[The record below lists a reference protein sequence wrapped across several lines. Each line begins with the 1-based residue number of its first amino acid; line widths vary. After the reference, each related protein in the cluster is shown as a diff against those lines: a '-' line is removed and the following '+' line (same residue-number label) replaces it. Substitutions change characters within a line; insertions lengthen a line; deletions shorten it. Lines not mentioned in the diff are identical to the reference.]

1 MAALQWPLLFGC
13 CRHSP
18 GLAWL
23 LLALGGLVHWK
34 DGPGLFGALEL
45 MGLLLGLADL
55 NGLACWSCMRPWSS
69 IPIRDCAEPLCE
81 LPPQLWR
88 LQPHPYVQLGAPYG
102 PQGSPF
108 RLRSGVIERLLL
120 AQAHLQRQAA
130 HWRLAIF
137 DGWRP
142 LAVQRFMVEHT
153 IAELCAAR
161 QLDRHPPAAAS
172 ACAAASTDAAA
183 LEHSADFEHSAA
195 IEQVIADVGRFWAS
209 PSDDPATPP
218 PHSTGA
224 AVDLGLADAAGR
236 PLAMGSPIDAIGAV
250 SEPNH
255 FAEVAATCSD
265 SAERLQALEWHRRRQ
280 LLASA
285 MQAAGF
291 EQHPNEWWHFSWG
304 DQMWAWRSGSA
315 QAHYGR
321 TV

>member
-1 MAALQWPLLFGC
+1 
-13 CRHSP
+13 
-18 GLAWL
+18 
-23 LLALGGLVHWK
+23 
-34 DGPGLFGALEL
+34 
-45 MGLLLGLADL
+45 
-55 NGLACWSCMRPWSS
+55 MRPWSS
-69 IPIRDCAEPLCE
+69 IPIRDCAEPLRE

-88 LQPHPYVQLGAPYG
+88 LQPHPYVLLGAPYG

-130 HWRLAIF
+130 DWRLAIF

-161 QLDRHPPAAAS
+161 QLDRHQPAAAS
-172 ACAAASTDAAA
+172 ACAAASKDAGA
-183 LEHSADFEHSAA
+183 LELSADIEHSAA
-195 IEQVIADVGRFWAS
+195 LAQVIAEVSRFWAT

-224 AVDLGLADAAGR
+224 AVDLSLADAAGQ

-255 FAEVAATCSD
+255 FAAVAAACSD

-280 LLASA
+280 LLAAA

>member
-1 MAALQWPLLFGC
+1 
-13 CRHSP
+13 
-18 GLAWL
+18 
-23 LLALGGLVHWK
+23 
-34 DGPGLFGALEL
+34 
-45 MGLLLGLADL
+45 
-55 NGLACWSCMRPWSS
+55 MRPWSS
-69 IPIRDCAEPLCE
+69 IPIRDCAEPLSE

-88 LQPHPYVQLGAPYG
+88 LQPHPYVLLGAPYG

-120 AQAHLQRQAA
+120 AQVHLQLQAA
-130 HWRLAIF
+130 DWRLAIF

-161 QLDRHPPAAAS
+161 QLDRYPPAAAS
-172 ACAAASTDAAA
+172 ACAAASTDVGA
-183 LEHSADFEHSAA
+183 LEHSAA
-195 IEQVIADVGRFWAS
+195 IEQVIADVGRFWAT
-209 PSDDPATPP
+209 PSEDPATPP

-224 AVDLGLADAAGR
+224 AVDLCLADATGQ
-236 PLAMGSPIDAIGAV
+236 PLAMGSAIDAIGAV
-250 SEPNH
+250 SEPDH
-255 FAEVAATCSD
+255 FAAVAAASSD

-280 LLASA
+280 LLAA
-285 MQAAGF
+285 VMQAAGF

>member
-1 MAALQWPLLFGC
+1 
-13 CRHSP
+13 
-18 GLAWL
+18 
-23 LLALGGLVHWK
+23 
-34 DGPGLFGALEL
+34 
-45 MGLLLGLADL
+45 
-55 NGLACWSCMRPWSS
+55 MRPWSS
-69 IPIRDCAEPLCE
+69 IPIRDCAEPLCD

-88 LQPHPYVQLGAPYG
+88 LQPHPYVLLGAPYG

-108 RLRSGVIERLLL
+108 RLRSGVIQRLLL
-120 AQAHLQRQAA
+120 AEAHLQRQAA
-130 HWRLAIF
+130 DWRLAIF

-142 LAVQRFMVEHT
+142 LAVQSFMVEHT

-172 ACAAASTDAAA
+172 ACAAALRGTVSWTDRGASADA
-183 LEHSADFEHSAA
+183 GATDSGDLRFSADLEHSADLTHFTDSKYSADLEHSAA
-195 IEQVIADVGRFWAS
+195 IEQVIADVSRFWAT
-209 PSDDPATPP
+209 PSEDPATPP

-224 AVDLGLADAAGR
+224 AVDLSLADAAGK
-236 PLAMGSPIDAIGAV
+236 PLAMGSPIDAIGDV

-255 FAEVAATCSD
+255 FAEVAAACSD

-280 LLASA
+280 LLAAA

>member
-1 MAALQWPLLFGC
+1 
-13 CRHSP
+13 
-18 GLAWL
+18 
-23 LLALGGLVHWK
+23 
-34 DGPGLFGALEL
+34 
-45 MGLLLGLADL
+45 
-55 NGLACWSCMRPWSS
+55 MRPWSS
-69 IPIRDCAEPLCE
+69 IPIRDCAEPLSE

-88 LQPHPYVQLGAPYG
+88 LQPHPYVLLGAPYG
-102 PQGSPF
+102 SKGSPF

-120 AQAHLQRQAA
+120 AQDHLQRQAVD
-130 HWRLAIF
+130 WRLAIF

-161 QLDRHPPAAAS
+161 QLDRHQPAGAS
-172 ACAAASTDAAA
+172 ACAAASTEAAAIEHAAA
-183 LEHSADFEHSAA
+183 LEHSSAL
-195 IEQVIADVGRFWAS
+195 EQVIADVGRFWAT
-209 PSDDPATPP
+209 PSEDPATPP

-224 AVDLGLADAAGR
+224 AVDLSLADAAGQ

-255 FAEVAATCSD
+255 FAEVAAASSD
-265 SAERLQALEWHRRRQ
+265 SAERLEALEWHRRRQ
-280 LLASA
+280 LLAAA
-285 MQAAGF
+285 MQQAGF

-304 DQMWAWRSGSA
+304 DQLWAWRSGIA